1 MERFARLQDIAEG
14 VADRIREIGD
24 FKLVTYAQATNG
36 EQVWKMLQAM
46 TNLPVAI
53 VAIGTADFDEEALKR
68 QIRVLVFVVGTFQRG
83 TAAEARG
90 VWQLVES
97 VTDRFL
103 PEMTPDGLVRP
114 EVCGI
119 EFVPASW
126 SPISSPGTV
135 SACSLSLEGIEF
147 MNVE

>member
-68 QIRVLVFVVGTFQRG
+68 QIHNRRGDIFRHLYHCDTVLLAVNCGHGHIHRSHLFPIR
-83 TAAEARG
+83 AAQQEIY
-90 VWQLVES
+90 
-97 VTDRFL
+97 F
-103 PEMTPDGLVRP
+103 
-114 EVCGI
+114 
-119 EFVPASW
+119 
-126 SPISSPGTV
+126 
-135 SACSLSLEGIEF
+135 
-147 MNVE
+147 